1 MMQRSLAPDNDIAQR
16 WNQEMRD
23 ISTRAPSQ
31 PLGYYERQAQLE
43 AEAENQ
49 RLKKALSNKPPEIID
64 LSDSDNEDQQPHSAR
79 GRMPPSPPRLG
90 TLRHPNMSNEP
101 PRSTYNQP
109 PQMMSNR
116 PSYPQIPDLPPAP
129 GGGNNYRNANPPP
142 MNRYDQPPNN
152 FRRSHSPPRGSTN
165 VWADSRY

>member
-1 MMQRSLAPDNDIAQR
+1 MQRSLAPDNDIAQR

-64 LSDSDNEDQQPHSAR
+64 DIIF
-79 GRMPPSPPRLG
+79 
-90 TLRHPNMSNEP
+90 
-101 PRSTYNQP
+101 
-109 PQMMSNR
+109 
-116 PSYPQIPDLPPAP
+116 PSYDKPTPVKHGIAYTFYPSLPVCFT
-129 GGGNNYRNANPPP
+129 R
-142 MNRYDQPPNN
+142 
-152 FRRSHSPPRGSTN
+152 FFGS
-165 VWADSRY
+165 